1 MRRLLF
7 LLLVAAAL
15 TLPRDADAQG
25 RGRPKAP
32 KGADAAGAAAGSPRG
47 SGGEAVAGTAATST
61 FRQFGVWL
69 DDASGPTAGEGRLGI
84 GAGYWRSPESSLAD
98 VPIVDLSY
106 GVHSRL
112 QLAATVPF
120 YRATYQGTTFRGLD
134 DMYVSAKAIVVD
146 PAANGRFG
154 LAVTPVLEI
163 LSAGYTGDRLH
174 WALPVT
180 VEARLS
186 PVRVYGSAGY
196 FSRGAAFGGAALEW
210 STPGPMVTVGVTQS
224 FSTTD
229 AAVAAAAGRRSD
241 VSVSVA
247 QALTDAIAG
256 YVSVGRSLSAPDGT
270 ATTLGLAGGLS
281 FTFRPAPAT
290 P

>member
-1 MRRLLF
+1 VRRLLF
-7 LLLVAAAL
+7 VVFVATAL
-15 TLPRDADAQG
+15 TLPREADAQG

-32 KGADAAGAAAGSPRG
+32 KVSAPAGTASGSPAG
-47 SGGEAVAGTAATST
+47 SGGEAVAGTAAASA

-84 GAGYWRSPESSLAD
+84 GAGYWRSTDASLTD

-120 YRATYQGTTFRGLD
+120 YQSNYQGTTFRGLD
-134 DMYVSAKAIVVD
+134 DMYVSAKAIAID

-154 LAVTPVLEI
+154 VAVTPVLEI
-163 LSAGYTGDRLH
+163 LSAGYTDDRLH

-180 VEARLS
+180 VEARFL

-196 FSRGAAFGGAALEW
+196 FSRGAAFGGAAVEW
-210 STPGPMVTVGVTQS
+210 STPGPMITVGVTQS

-229 AAVAAAAGRRSD
+229 APVAAAAGRRSD

-247 QALTDAIAG
+247 QALTDSIAG
-256 YVSVGRSLSAPDGT
+256 YVSFGRSLSAPAGA
-270 ATTLGLAGGLS
+270 ATTLGVAGGLS
-281 FTFRPAPAT
+281 FVFRPASAT